1 MKLQT
6 GRLCA
11 WRIQS
16 LEKLK
21 TSQNKELVRICQN
34 TISAIPSPVSDSVQ
48 FAIGC
53 KAALPRALS
62 KYLMYSWKGEE
73 S

>member
-1 MKLQT
+1 M
-6 GRLCA
+6 
-11 WRIQS
+11 
-16 LEKLK
+16 
-21 TSQNKELVRICQN
+21 

-62 KYLMYSWKGEE
+62 KYLMYSWNGEE